1 MKTNFSY
8 LKTSEEGILQ
18 DLGFWA
24 VTNPSP
30 MKTAFL
36 VQTL

>member
-1 MKTNFSY
+1 MNDNFSF
-8 LKTSEEGILQ
+8 LKSSEEGILQ

-24 VTNPSP
+24 VTNPLP

-36 VQTL
+36 VQIQ